1 MTQSKKVFSLTGDFK
16 KNPENQEYLMTPP
29 KNPSE
34 IEKIKKAKKHK
45 TWEYGIILKI
55 RRKTIGKRTFADH
68 LLHTNHWAQTP
79 DTDTFNLLAALQEA
93 VLFPF
98 H

>member
-1 MTQSKKVFSLTGDFK
+1 MTQSEKVFSLTGDFK

-45 TWEYGIILKI
+45 TWEYGIKSQLGEK
-55 RRKTIGKRTFADH
+55 
-68 LLHTNHWAQTP
+68 L
-79 DTDTFNLLAALQEA
+79 
-93 VLFPF
+93 
-98 H
+98 